1 MQSLQIWHKIL
12 IDKQK
17 DMDKDQER
25 YQEQDAPI
33 KNTDHAY
40 VRVSEDGSPVMPD
53 ETDDKDKK
61 DTAQRIKEDE
71 KH

>member
-1 MQSLQIWHKIL
+1 
-12 IDKQK
+12 
-17 DMDKDQER
+17 MDKDQER

-53 ETDDKDKK
+53 ETEDKDKK
-61 DTAQRIKEDE
+61 DAAQRIKEDE